1 MNENNDIDRKMGID
15 LFNYVWE
22 LMEKPNRTQDEADLM
37 IHAAHASRYHWS
49 KAGTAVNFARGDWQI
64 SRVYALVGRS
74 EPALYHAQ
82 RCLELCQANGIGDF
96 DLAYAYEA
104 LARSYK
110 VAGDEENRQK
120 YLELAKEATKMVAEE
135 DDRQLVESD
144 LASI

>member
-1 MNENNDIDRKMGID
+1 
-15 LFNYVWE
+15 
-22 LMEKPNRTQDEADLM
+22 M